1 MGSMPE
7 AVWLFFFFFFFF
19 SFFFFFCARF
29 TSKKQKYNA
38 KILFSTVEIIC
49 WEQTSTSQFSIT
61 IHSHHCMACTLAEAD
76 HNPVGSSKRDKLWA
90 FTAGR
95 SAPALN
101 HICRGMISVL
111 TVSLKPAGLCWNTV
125 AQNNHQR
132 HTQLLFFFFFSFHL
146 IFFLFLADFLHPRSG
161 LPAAYYS

>member
-1 MGSMPE
+1 M
-7 AVWLFFFFFFFF
+7 
-19 SFFFFFCARF
+19 
-29 TSKKQKYNA
+29 
-38 KILFSTVEIIC
+38 EIIC

-90 FTAGR
+90 FTTGR
-95 SAPALN
+95 STPALN

-132 HTQLLFFFFFSFHL
+132 HTLLLFFFFFFSFHL
-146 IFFLFLADFLHPRSG
+146 IFFYFWQISCIPGVACQQLIIANYSTVTPLHVIMWNTSHAEQNILVTVKRRE
-161 LPAAYYS
+161 AN